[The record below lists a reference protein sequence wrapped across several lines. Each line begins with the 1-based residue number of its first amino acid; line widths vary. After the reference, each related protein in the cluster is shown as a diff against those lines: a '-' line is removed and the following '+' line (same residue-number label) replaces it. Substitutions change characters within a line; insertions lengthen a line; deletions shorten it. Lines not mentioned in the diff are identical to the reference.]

1 MAFLFATGIDTS
13 CPTDAAGTRFDQMDR
28 NGHLALWEEDFEC
41 ARQIGVTAL
50 RFGPAYYR
58 AHTGPGRYE
67 WDSCDAPMHRL
78 REAGIEVIAELCNYG
93 VPSWIGNFQDPGFP
107 VLFAEYA
114 RAFAKRYPWVR
125 YYMPVTRIGAVARA
139 SAAEGQ
145 WNECLTSDAAYVRA
159 LRNMCMA
166 HELAVEA
173 IVAERPDATIIH
185 CERILQFHGA
195 GQRARAEA
203 DRRNALELLGLDLT
217 VGHELPQGLTRYLSD
232 NGVAAVDLRFLREP
246 RARDQRW
253 LGLEYLPSSERRIA
267 SSGRITLARQGLGL
281 RRIATDYWRRYR
293 LPLFH
298 AGTHQASRR
307 AVPWLR
313 EQWKQVM
320 ALRTVGIPI
329 HGFTWLPI
337 TDGVEHRQTSRGSR
351 PIPDGHG
358 LYDMERKGRPAAAL
372 YRTLVSRWSVIVG
385 ARSDSAVALGA
396 GRLA

>member
-28 NGHLALWEEDFEC
+28 SGHYALWEEDFEC
-41 ARQIGVTAL
+41 ARQLGVTAI

-58 AHTGPGRYE
+58 AHIGPGRYDWE
-67 WDSCDAPMHRL
+67 GCEAPMERL
-78 REAGIEVIAELCNYG
+78 RESGVEVIAELCNFG
-93 VPSWIGNFQDPGFP
+93 VPSWIGSFQDPGFP
-107 VLFAEYA
+107 VLFAEYV
-114 RAFAKRYPWVR
+114 RAFARRFPWVR
-125 YYMPVTRIGAVARA
+125 YYVPVTRVGAAARA

-145 WNECLTSDAAYVRA
+145 WNECLASDTSYVRA

-166 HELAVEA
+166 HELAVES
-173 IVAERPDATIIH
+173 IVSERSDATIIQ
-185 CERILQFHGA
+185 CERIQRFHGA
-195 GQRARAEA
+195 GRRAHAEA
-203 DRRNALELLGLDLT
+203 ERRNAMELLGLDLT
-217 VGHELPQGLTRYLSD
+217 VGHELPSTLIRYLTD
-232 NGVAAVDLRFLREP
+232 NGVTAADLRFLRET
-246 RARDQRW
+246 RAPNQRW
-253 LGLEYLPSSERRIA
+253 LGLEYVPSSERRIA
-267 SSGRITLARQGLGL
+267 SSGRITLARQGLGM
-281 RRIATDYWRRYR
+281 RRIATEYWRRYK

-298 AGTHQASRR
+298 AGTHQVSRR

-337 TDGVEHRQTSRGSR
+337 ADGVEQRQTSRGSR
-351 PIPDGHG
+351 PVPDGLG
-358 LYDMERKGRPAAAL
+358 LYDLERKARPAASL